1 MLRQLKEFAILL
13 WRDESGGFIG
23 SFFKKIIRIVVP
35 IAVSF
40 IPGAG
45 PIAIALSSALATAVT
60 GGSFTESLL
69 AGATSFIGSSLSSA
83 ISGGLT
89 PQIGFDPAAAFDD
102 FAIAAGGSGAPAFSL
117 GASAAASGFAGE
129 ASNLVRTGANLLSE
143 VVSPGFMATLVN
155 NADLIGRIGGNFATL
170 TLNQA
175 FSQDI
180 PGLDEELE
188 TRFGPG
194 GVELLRQQARDQQ
207 LEEIFQ
213 GLIGTDTSLANPF
226 LNTEQTTDEQ
236 VAGIKEFQRAIAQG
250 LRRQDQALGL
260 DVTQSQ
266 FSSVFDN
273 PNLGQNILGEERG
286 IRQKGFTGQLGE
298 VFTGDAFGRIDDDI
312 INSIIEERRGPA
324 QQQISNFE
332 ARGNLN
338 PLGGRTAN
346 EFIQSEVPAAGERLR
361 EVGGGVQQANQAAV
375 NDIRDRAQSGIGA
388 FQLGDDLFNVSPFGL
403 ERSDLISER
412 EGTLRGDL
420 LSSLGS
426 EPIFDVNRAL
436 QSAGRAQGVVSGTPN
451 TSFLDAIAA
460 REAGATS
467 KTRRGLGSRGSGAF

>member
-1 MLRQLKEFAILL
+1 MSHPFRDFAKEI
-13 WRDESGGFIG
+13 WEDRSGGYGGI
-23 SFFKKIIRIVVP
+23 FKSILRIVVP

-45 PIAIALSSALATAVT
+45 PIAIALSSAAITAAT

-89 PQIGFDPAAAFDD
+89 PQVGFNPAAAFDD
-102 FAIAAGGSGAPAFSL
+102 FAIAAGGSGAPAFSF
-117 GASAAASGFAGE
+117 GAGAAASGITGE
-129 ASNLVRTGANLLSE
+129 VSNLVRTGANLLSD
-143 VVSPGFMATLVN
+143 VVSPGFLATLAN
-155 NADLIGRIGGNFATL
+155 NADLIGRIGGGLATL

-175 FSQDI
+175 FGQDI
-180 PGLDEELE
+180 PGLDEELA

-213 GLIGTDTSLANPF
+213 GLAGASPSLANPF
-226 LNTEQTTDEQ
+226 LSEGLGDEEQ
-236 VAGIKEFQRAIAQG
+236 VEGIREFQRVIAQG

-266 FSSVFDN
+266 FSNVFDN

-286 IRQKGFTGQLGE
+286 IRQEGFTGELGE

-312 INSIIEERRGPA
+312 INSIIEERQGPA
-324 QQQISNFE
+324 QQRVSNFE

-338 PLGGRTAN
+338 PLGGKTAN
-346 EFIQSEVPAAGERLR
+346 EFILGQVPTAGERLR
-361 EVGGGVQQANQAAV
+361 EVGGGVQQTNQAAV
-375 NDIRDRAQSGIGA
+375 NDIRDRATQGIGA
-388 FQLGDDLFNVSPFGL
+388 FQLGDDLFDVSPFGL
-403 ERSDLISER
+403 ERSNLISER
-412 EGTLRGDL
+412 GESLRGDI

-426 EPIFDVNRAL
+426 EPLFDVTGAL
-436 QSAGRAQGVVSGTPN
+436 QTAGRTQGVVSGTPN
-451 TSFLDAIAA
+451 VSFLDAIAA